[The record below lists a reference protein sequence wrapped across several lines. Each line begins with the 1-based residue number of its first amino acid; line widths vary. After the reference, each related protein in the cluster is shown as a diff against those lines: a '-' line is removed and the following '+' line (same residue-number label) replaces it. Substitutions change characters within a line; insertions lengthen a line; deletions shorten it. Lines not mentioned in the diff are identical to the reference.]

1 MKIYFNIRFA
11 KLYFTNYIQGRKFE
25 ELNIY
30 FHLFVVTNYYFL

>member
-11 KLYFTNYIQGRKFE
+11 NYIQGRKFE